1 MYLHGSK
8 WNMKKRPKRRTNF
21 FRIFILLI
29 LVGVAF
35 YLNKVVVPATPPLFI
50 PTATPTTSPE
60 SFVNTAEQLYA
71 EGKLNQAIEAYK
83 NAIKAD
89 PTNPSNYIN
98 LARLQVWV
106 GDYDDAITNTRNAL
120 LKNPNNPLAH
130 AVQGWALGFK
140 EDYANAEVELQKAIS
155 LDPNNALAHAY
166 YAEVL
171 INQGEFGL
179 YEKAAEESRVALQLA
194 PDILETHRARGIVLY
209 NTQNLEQAI
218 QEFQTAL
225 TYNKNIPDLHLYLGI
240 TYKALEEFDKAQEA
254 LLAAYALNPDDTVA
268 LTELARAFF
277 AGGRYAQAEQYS
289 EEAIKVDPS
298 NPRLHGNL
306 GIIYYKGEK
315 YSKAIPELEL
325 AVKGGV
331 TEDGVPVEGLPLD
344 YGRVEEYYWYLG
356 FSYMRTGRCD
366 EAVPIFRALL
376 TGVPGDDIAVYNA
389 NQGLAACQAGI
400 ETPEA
405 TPAPEE
411 TESP

>member
-8 WNMKKRPKRRTNF
+8 WSMKKRPNRRPNF
-21 FRIFILLI
+21 FRIFILLV
-29 LVGVAF
+29 LVGGAL
-35 YLNKVVVPATPPLFI
+35 YLNQVVVPATPPLFI

-60 SFVNTAEQLYA
+60 SYINTAEQLYA
-71 EGKLNQAIEAYK
+71 EGKINRAIEAYK
-83 NAIKAD
+83 NAVKAD

-98 LARLQVWV
+98 LARLQVWT
-106 GDYDDAITNTRNAL
+106 GDYEDAITNTRNAL

-140 EDYANAEVELQKAIS
+140 DDYANAEIELQKALS

-240 TYKALEEFDKAQEA
+240 TYKALEEFDKAQES
-254 LLAAYALNPDDTVA
+254 LLAAYALNPNDTVA

-289 EEAIKVDPS
+289 EEAVKVDPS

-315 YSKAIPELEL
+315 YNKAIPELEL

-331 TEDGVPVEGLPLD
+331 TEDGVAVEGLPLD

-356 FSYMRTGRCD
+356 FAYMRTGRCD

-376 TGVPGDDIAVYNA
+376 TGVPGDEIAVYNA

-400 ETPEA
+400 ETPQV
-405 TPAPEE
+405 TPTPEE